1 MQSFVWSVGIC
12 PEPQFGYC
20 RMELAK
26 QIQIISAIDDIY
38 DVYGTLDELEL
49 FTDTIQRFVVCF
61 LVQNNGFV
69 IL

>member
-1 MQSFVWSVGIC
+1 
-12 PEPQFGYC
+12 
-20 RMELAK
+20 MELAK

-49 FTDTIQRFVVCF
+49 FTDIIQRFVVCF
-61 LVQNNGFV
+61 LLQNISFM